1 MHITLASPTPILHTR
16 APKDSSET
24 PKGLLLVT
32 LSLDTLSLEWLNF
45 NKRIWLAELK
55 HVISAQSKLSHLARQ
70 LQTHLHA
77 TQMYTSKPHY

>member
-45 NKRIWLAELK
+45 NKSA
-55 HVISAQSKLSHLARQ
+55 HVISVQSKLSHLARQ

-77 TQMYTSKPHY
+77 TQMYTSNPHY